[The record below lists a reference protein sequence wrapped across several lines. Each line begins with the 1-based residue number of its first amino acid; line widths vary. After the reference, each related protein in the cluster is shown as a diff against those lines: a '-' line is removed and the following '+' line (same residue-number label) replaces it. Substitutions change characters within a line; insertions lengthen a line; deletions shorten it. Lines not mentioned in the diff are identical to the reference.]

1 MKYRWRNG
9 EPADVEV
16 ESLDYA
22 VDVTAGSDRLYIRAD
37 GVTQTAVVIQE
48 PGRTL
53 ISYGGRQYLFEPT
66 DRRRGVAEAAASGEL
81 TAAIPGTVVAV
92 PVAEGATVTKGQ
104 TVVVVEA
111 MKTQQPFLA
120 PFDGVVDRISVS
132 VGQTV
137 EEGESMA
144 RVKPA

>member
-9 EPADVEV
+9 EPEGTEV
-16 ESLDYA
+16 ETMDYPME
-22 VDVTAGSDRLYIRAD
+22 VMAGADRLFVRSD
-37 GVTQTAVVIQE
+37 GTTQTAVVIQE
-48 PGRTL
+48 AGRTL
-53 ISYGGRQYLFEPT
+53 ISYGGRQYLFEPA
-66 DRRRGVAEAAASGEL
+66 DRRRGVTESAASGDI

-92 PVAEGATVTKGQ
+92 SVAEGDSVTRGQ
-104 TVVVVEA
+104 TILVVEA

-120 PFDGVVDRISVS
+120 PFDGVMDRVSVS

-137 EEGESMA
+137 GEGESMA

>member
-9 EPADVEV
+9 EPAEVEV
-16 ESLDYA
+16 ESQDYA
-22 VDVTAGSDRLYIRAD
+22 MDVSAGSDRLYIRAD

-53 ISYGGRQYLFEPT
+53 ISYGGRQYLFEPA
-66 DRRRGVAEAAASGEL
+66 DRRRGSAESVASGDI

-92 PVAEGATVTKGQ
+92 LVGEGDVVARGQ
-104 TVVVVEA
+104 TLLVVEA

-120 PFDGVVDRISVS
+120 PFDGVMERVSIS

-137 EEGESMA
+137 GEGESMA